1 MTLDLFWNIG
11 QGIVLLVLSLVALI
25 LTFQIMRRFRDRAGD
40 DLPEQETLLSNFRDL
55 HSRGALSDEEFR
67 KIKTDISTQIRKS
80 VGDSEE
86 APPAETQRDV

>member
-1 MTLDLFWNIG
+1 MDAETFWNLG

-25 LTFQIMRRFRDRAGD
+25 LAFQIMRRFRDRADD

-67 KIKTDISTQIRKS
+67 KIKTDISTQIRNAATDPK
-80 VGDSEE
+80 DEPQSEK
-86 APPAETQRDV
+86 PKDV